1 MPLRR
6 KPSGGSSHQ
15 VLLFGSNTQL
25 RKRRLIGARRSR
37 SHLNKGQRFSVV
49 AYQINFAL
57 CTARNV
63 VPRDKHAANTNT
75 QMSPTHSPSPRF
87 SFAFAS
93 VPLPRSVRV
102 VRATSPAQMP
112 VVKIAP
118 PRFPKTKVSPSKWP
132 IKGIAFACEYN
143 LVSDRRT
150 CQWRSGVSPQS
161 TGRRDTT
168 FNTPKL
174 RRVRAIAERQ
184 KRARF

>member
-6 KPSGGSSHQ
+6 KPSGGSSHK

-102 VRATSPAQMP
+102 VRATSPAQIP
-112 VVKIAP
+112 AVKIAP

-143 LVSDRRT
+143 LVSRHRRAPEARQILAQRV
-150 CQWRSGVSPQS
+150 CQKWVQL
-161 TGRRDTT
+161 
-168 FNTPKL
+168 TPSAVAGAVEGLNNL
-174 RRVRAIAERQ
+174 RYPV
-184 KRARF
+184 